1 MRAEIRHEEEKEVQM
16 LKRIKKKRMAA
27 MIFCLYYIYVETR
40 LKTGKRVNKSGRLYY
55 WNTNN
60 GAYGYF

>member
-27 MIFCLYYIYVETR
+27 MIFSLVLCLCGNQTENWEE
-40 LKTGKRVNKSGRLYY
+40 GKQVRTAVLLEYQ
-55 WNTNN
+55 
-60 GAYGYF
+60 